1 MFFSVSPT
9 HVVVITTDDSTRF
22 QLIDNVLC
30 DAGFHT
36 FSKYSVAIFFITL
49 KMPTAFRLYMTSRS
63 DTVLVIERT
72 HFFKYRRQGLSLCYY

>member
-1 MFFSVSPT
+1 
-9 HVVVITTDDSTRF
+9 VVVITTDDSTRF

-49 KMPTAFRLYMTSRS
+49 KMPTAFRL
-63 DTVLVIERT
+63 
-72 HFFKYRRQGLSLCYY
+72 